1 MSHQNGLAE
10 LDANE
15 CAAALA
21 WGLQAFAAPER
32 VAEMVARVRAA
43 LKGALPMAVAR
54 LKLYLNNPATHV
66 ILLRP
71 IKSNIAEA
79 HAQIATLLAAEY
91 TSDEVAAIDL
101 PAPPELA
108 GILDALLD

>member
-1 MSHQNGLAE
+1 
-10 LDANE
+10 
-15 CAAALA
+15 
-21 WGLQAFAAPER
+21 
-32 VAEMVARVRAA
+32 MVAKVRSA
-43 LKGALPMAVAR
+43 LKKALPSAITK

-91 TSDEVAAIDL
+91 TNEEIAAINL
-101 PAPPELA
+101 PASPELA

>member
-1 MSHQNGLAE
+1 MVWVHA
-10 LDANE
+10 
-15 CAAALA
+15 
-21 WGLQAFAAPER
+21 QAFAAPER
-32 VAEMVARVRAA
+32 VAEMVARVRSA
-43 LKGALPMAVAR
+43 LKGALPAAVAR

-91 TSDEVAAIDL
+91 TSQEIAAIDL

-108 GILDALLD
+108 EILDSLLD